1 MGFMYVKQDKNKH
14 RGLLNP
20 KIGVKFVAK
29 FLCTV
34 LSVLGSF
41 LVFQLS
47 FLKTLIIISR

>member
-34 LSVLGSF
+34 LSDLGSF
-41 LVFQLS
+41 
-47 FLKTLIIISR
+47 